1 MSKQNKPDNEVLS
14 SKLHNA
20 LSWVNRLF
28 ASQHSEAERATKAL
42 ELVQRPEGA
51 TLAEIVAATG
61 WSFNRARGLLR
72 SVGARQAN
80 DQDSN
85 GAWRL
90 NGVRRH

>member
-1 MSKQNKPDNEVLS
+1 MSKQNKPDKAVFSNR
-14 SKLHNA
+14 LHNA

-28 ASQHSEAERATKAL
+28 ASQHSEAERAAKAL

-72 SVGARQAN
+72 SVGARQTG
-80 DQDSN
+80 DKDVD